1 LKEDKSPRIME
12 IIAPEQFR
20 SMLSTAVEQSI
31 QGIIIVDLEGAIL
44 FCNHA
49 WASMHGYENPL
60 ELIGRSP
67 SMFFAGD
74 QKGNEVFPFQDS
86 VLEIGSYRREIID
99 VRKDGTVL
107 TTWITTTLLKN
118 DEGKPIGFF
127 CTAEEII
134 KQEKTEQA
142 LTQLGNSYRQMVEN
156 INDIIFTVNLEGT
169 IIYINPAVEQIGG
182 YKVEECLGKP
192 FTTFVHPDDLPF
204 VLKIFELTLSGN
216 NEPSEFRFIDR
227 NGNILY
233 LRTSSR
239 PLYDR
244 NRVVGFTGVV
254 SDITPQKL
262 AEEALRKNEE
272 KYRTILNS
280 IEDGY
285 YELDLAGNMTLF
297 NYRLPMISGYSPEEV
312 MGKNY
317 REYTDAE
324 NAKNL
329 FKEYRD
335 VFTTGQPSKG
345 FQWELIRKDGSRV
358 SLESS
363 VTLIRDASGSPV
375 GFRGIVRDISERK
388 QIENAIKASEERYRT
403 ILNSIED
410 GYYEV
415 DLAGNM
421 TFFNYWVP
429 RAYGY
434 TPDELLGKN
443 YRDYTDVDNAKILFQ
458 AFHEV
463 FKTGGPSKRLECK
476 VKTKDGS
483 RVSHELSISLIRDSS
498 GIPLGF
504 RGIARDISERK
515 RAEED
520 LRKSEEKYRTILENM
535 DETYF
540 ELDLRG
546 NYTFFNESLCKDH
559 GYSRREL
566 MGMNYKVYTSPETAK
581 RSYQIF
587 NEIYRTGKPNT
598 MFDHELIRKDGTKRI
613 TEMSISLMRGSSG
626 EPIGFRGV
634 GRDVTERIEAEQ
646 ALRESREYLN
656 TIINCIGDPVFV
668 NDQQHRY
675 VLVNKAFADLI
686 GRPRDEI
693 IGKTDHDFF
702 PKEQVDVFWKF
713 DDEVFE
719 TGRETTKEE
728 FINDA
733 HGQVLTVLTK
743 KTLFTDKSGNKYIV
757 GVIRDITKRKNTEE
771 ALRQSEKRFRSFAQ
785 TANDAIITSDSSG
798 RIIFW
803 NIRAE
808 RMFGYTSQEALDKV
822 FTMII
827 PERFRVFYDIEMK
840 KIIKPTNKME
850 IVNTTPIGRMA
861 EIVGLRK
868 DGSEFPI
875 ELSFS
880 SWNSEGKSFFTSI
893 IRDITERKRLEDT
906 VRRETSELKKTR
918 EDLEKAYI
926 ELQTTHTHLLQQ
938 EKMASIGQLAAGV
951 AHEINNPIGFISSNL
966 GTLGKYLDKRSE
978 YTASVEQLID
988 QINDK
993 AALAELKE
1001 KRKALKIDFITED
1014 IKDLI
1019 KESLEGAERVKKI
1032 VQDLKSF
1039 SRVDQ
1044 AEYKHADINECI
1056 ESTINIVWN
1065 ELKYK
1070 ATVQK
1075 EYGEIPFTKCFPQ
1088 QLNQVFM
1095 NLLVNAAHA
1104 IEKQGTI
1111 TIKTL
1116 REGDSIFISVSDTG
1130 RGIEPTILTRIF
1142 EPFFTT
1148 KKVGEGTGLGLSIT
1162 YDIIKK
1168 HGGEI
1173 TVRSEVGKGST
1184 FTVRIPIVEEK

>member
-1 LKEDKSPRIME
+1 ME

-31 QGIIIVDLEGAIL
+31 QGIIIMDLEGTIL
-44 FCNHA
+44 FCNHT

-67 SMFFAGD
+67 SMFFGGD
-74 QKGNEVFPFQDS
+74 QKGNEVFPFHDR
-86 VLEIGSYRREIID
+86 VLKNGSYRRETTNL
-99 VRKDGTVL
+99 RKDATIL
-107 TTWITTTLLKN
+107 TTWMTVTLLKN
-118 DEGKPIGFF
+118 DEGKPISFL
-127 CTAEEII
+127 CTAEEITER
-134 KQEKTEQA
+134 EKTEEA
-142 LTQLGNSYRQMVEN
+142 LTKSGNIYRQMIEN
-156 INDIIFTVNLEGT
+156 IDDIIFTVNLEGT
-169 IIYINPAVEQIGG
+169 IVYINPAVEHISG

-204 VLKIFELTLSGN
+204 ILKKFELTLSGN
-216 NEPSEFRFIDR
+216 SEPSEFRFIDR

-233 LRTSSR
+233 LRTSGR

-244 NRVVGFTGVV
+244 NRVVGITGVI
-254 SDITPQKL
+254 SDISSQKI
-262 AEEALRKNEE
+262 AEEALKKSEE
-272 KYRTILNS
+272 K
-280 IEDGY
+280 
-285 YELDLAGNMTLF
+285 
-297 NYRLPMISGYSPEEV
+297 
-312 MGKNY
+312 
-317 REYTDAE
+317 
-324 NAKNL
+324 
-329 FKEYRD
+329 
-335 VFTTGQPSKG
+335 
-345 FQWELIRKDGSRV
+345 
-358 SLESS
+358 
-363 VTLIRDASGSPV
+363 
-375 GFRGIVRDISERK
+375 
-388 QIENAIKASEERYRT
+388 YRT

-434 TPDELLGKN
+434 DPNELLGKN
-443 YRDYTDVDNAKILFQ
+443 YRDYTDVDNAKILFK

-463 FKTGGPSKRLECK
+463 FKTGGSSKRLECE
-476 VKTKDGS
+476 VIRKDGS

-498 GIPLGF
+498 GKPIGF

-515 RAEED
+515 RAEEN
-520 LRKSEEKYRTILENM
+520 LRKSEEKHRTILENM
-535 DETYF
+535 DESYF

-546 NYTFFNESLCKDH
+546 NYTFFNNSLCRDH
-559 GYSRREL
+559 GYSRQEL
-566 MGMNYKVYTSPETAK
+566 MGMNYRVYTSPDTAK

-587 NEIYRTGKPNT
+587 NEIYRSGKPET
-598 MFDHELIRKDGTKRI
+598 ILDHKIIRKDGTKRI
-613 TEMSISLMRGSSG
+613 IEMSISLMRGSSG

-686 GRPRDEI
+686 GRPHNEI
-693 IGKTDHDFF
+693 IGRTDIDFF

-728 FINDA
+728 FINNS

-743 KTLFTDKSGNKYIV
+743 KSLFTDKSGNRYIV
-757 GVIRDITKRKNTEE
+757 GVIRDITERKNMEE
-771 ALRQSEKRFRSFAQ
+771 ALRQSENQFRSFAQ

-808 RMFGYTSQEALDKV
+808 RMFGYTSQEVLDKN

-827 PERFRVFYDIEMK
+827 PERFRAFYDIEMK
-840 KIIKPTNKME
+840 KMIKP
-850 IVNTTPIGRMA
+850 VNEMGIPDSTPIGRMD

-868 DGSEFPI
+868 DRIEFPI

-918 EDLEKAYI
+918 EDLVKAYT
-926 ELQTTHTHLLQQ
+926 ELQTTHAHLLQQ

-951 AHEINNPIGFISSNL
+951 AHEINNPMGFISSNL
-966 GTLGKYLDKRSE
+966 GTLSKYLDKRAE
-978 YTASVEQLID
+978 YMAAMEQLVD

-993 AALAELKE
+993 AALAELNE
-1001 KRKALKIDFITED
+1001 KRKVLKIDFIAED

-1044 AEYKHADINECI
+1044 AEYKHADVNECM

-1075 EYGEIPFTKCFPQ
+1075 EYGEIPLTKCFPQ

-1095 NLLVNAAHA
+1095 NLLVNASHA

-1111 TIKTL
+1111 TAKTL

-1130 RGIEPTILTRIF
+1130 RGIEPGIITRIF
-1142 EPFFTT
+1142 DPFFTT